1 MRASDFKLLKMT
13 NRSSLVFPPACTW
26 VLSQA
31 QQGMSDFD
39 NNLAHRPVRSR
50 RSVLYVPANRPR
62 AMEKVRSLACDT
74 VIFDLE
80 DAVGPAEKLVARDT
94 LRDWFSESRS
104 SAETV
109 VRINALS
116 SDWGMEDAEAA
127 CAWRPDALL
136 LPKVSRAGDIHRVQN
151 LLTSLA
157 APPQLRLWAMVE
169 TPLAIANSIA
179 IAETGRQP
187 NARLDCLIAG
197 TNDLAKETGVAL
209 QPGRPHLSVWLLQLV
224 LAARTAGLDAL
235 DGVYND
241 FRDGEGF
248 ERECRDG
255 RAMGFDGK
263 TLIHPA
269 QINATNRAFGVSDTD
284 IEKARAIVA
293 AFARAENSGRGV
305 IQIDG
310 RMVERLHLEQAETL
324 LARAAMQTE
333 GTGT

>member
-1 MRASDFKLLKMT
+1 
-13 NRSSLVFPPACTW
+13 
-26 VLSQA
+26 
-31 QQGMSDFD
+31 MSDND
-39 NNLAHRPVRSR
+39 NNRACRPLRSR
-50 RSVLYVPANRPR
+50 RSVLYVPANKLR

-80 DAVGPAEKLVARDT
+80 DAVGPAEKLTARDA
-94 LRDWFSESRS
+94 LRDWFCEPRPRME
-104 SAETV
+104 AV

-127 CAWRPDALL
+127 QAWRPDALL
-136 LPKVSRAGDIHRVQN
+136 LPKVSHAGDIHHAQK

-157 APPQLRLWAMVE
+157 APPELRLWAMIE
-169 TPLAIANSIA
+169 TPLAVANSIA

-187 NARLDCLIAG
+187 DARLDCLIAG

-248 ERECRDG
+248 KRECRDG
-255 RAMGFDGK
+255 SAMGFDGK

-269 QINATNRAFGVSDTD
+269 QIDAANRLFGVGDTD
-284 IEKARAIVA
+284 IEKARAVVA
-293 AFARAENSGRGV
+293 AFARPENSGRGV
-305 IQIDG
+305 IQMDG
-310 RMVERLHLEQAETL
+310 RMVERLHLEQAEAL

-333 GTGT
+333 GTGI